1 MEHHTLVTTVQIK
14 EPSKGFAMLF
24 TVLIISLILSIAV
37 GISNLTLRQTILSS
51 LAKDSGIAFYQADAA
66 VECGMFQDTQDNFPL
81 GTTSPTDPTADPA
94 THAKPTFKCNNI
106 DMVIDTDVSTTDNI
120 TYIPQS
126 LPQPNDPCFSIVFD
140 KRARVFGGKS
150 VVRGLGY
157 SMCTQGPRQVQRLL
171 QVSY

>member
-1 MEHHTLVTTVQIK
+1 MEHHTLATTVQTK

-66 VECGMFQDTQDNFPL
+66 VECGMFQDTEGNFPL
-81 GTTSPTDPTADPA
+81 GTTVGAGASTD
-94 THAKPTFKCNNI
+94 AKPTFKCNNL
-106 DMVIDTDVSTTDNI
+106 DMTIDTDVSSTDNI
-120 TYIPQS
+120 TYVSQS
-126 LPQPNDPCFSIVFD
+126 LMGTNQPCFSIVFD
-140 KRARVFGGKS
+140 KRATALGGKS

-157 SMCTQGPRQVQRLL
+157 SMCTQGPRQVERLL